1 MSRPETM
8 SWRAGAALGGSTGDA
23 GREAAN
29 ILPTAPAA
37 LHSPAPSHAVLLM
50 SRLRSSAV
58 PWAVWRLARG
68 ARAFGA
74 VPGLRFARVLGSG
87 RDGGFGLEPGL
98 DCQGVFAAFDSA
110 EAAEGFAQHSGVAAA
125 YRERALEHFSL
136 TLQVSSCRGSW
147 GGQTMAPAAGPAPS
161 GPVAAL
167 TRAAIKPTR
176 MREFW
181 RHSPPAEADLAAA
194 PGCRLA
200 VGLGEAPLLRQ
211 ATFSLW
217 DSVPAMEAYARQG
230 AHQRAIRA
238 SWGGSYFSEWMFVRF
253 RPLALRGR
261 WHGRDFSPGDA
272 LA

>member
-1 MSRPETM
+1 MNRPEAL
-8 SWRAGAALGGSTGDA
+8 SWRSGTDPGGAAALERGGHGPARPAST
-23 GREAAN
+23 
-29 ILPTAPAA
+29 LSAP
-37 LHSPAPSHAVLLM
+37 PGHAVLLM

-68 ARAFGA
+68 ARALGA

-87 RDGGFGLEPGL
+87 RGGGFGLEPGL

-110 EAAEGFAQHSGVAAA
+110 EAAEAFALHSGIAES

-136 TLQVSSCRGSW
+136 RLQVTSCRGSW
-147 GGQTMAPAAGPAPS
+147 GGQALAPVAEPAPE

-167 TRAAIKPTR
+167 TRAAIKPAR

-181 RHSPPAEADLAAA
+181 RHSPPAEAELAAA
-194 PGCRLA
+194 AGCRLA

-217 DSVPAMEAYARQG
+217 DSVQAMDAYARHG

-238 SWGGSYFSEWMFVRF
+238 AWGGSHFSEWMFVRF

-261 WHGRDFSPGDA
+261 WQGRDLDPGGG